1 MQRMSNPANT
11 HGLRKVDSAHDSVNG
26 VGPKRGMILP
36 FQPLAMSF
44 DTVNYYV
51 DMPAVKIQSLF

>member
-1 MQRMSNPANT
+1 MQRMGSQAT
-11 HGLRKVDSAHDSVNG
+11 SGLRKVDSGNDSASG
-26 VGPKRGMILP
+26 VAPKRGMILP

-51 DMPAVKIQSLF
+51 DMPAVRIRLLL